1 MKHTAGLMSRKEAS
15 QFGKALYKRLAENQ
29 SQTEHLFEQIFVN
42 NVRNIEK
49 KITDEEAQQKMSM
62 ELVNYTNDISRQF
75 SSSREKEIA
84 QGIIPYIML
93 EYVSDTSAQLVDLGI
108 PNDAEIQNNQSN
120 NNMPINK
127 DFIESFKKN
136 LERLKPSILEN
147 IAKHWKS
154 IAGSAVLGAT
164 AYAATKFVLG
174 FSAKEA
180 ILMGGGLGLAL
191 FIGWEVYEHFAKK

>member
-1 MKHTAGLMSRKEAS
+1 MSKKEAS
-15 QFGKALYKRLAENQ
+15 QFGKSLYTRLVGNQ
-29 SQTEHLFEQIFVN
+29 SETEHLFEQLFIN

-62 ELVNYTNDISRQF
+62 ELVNYTNDISKEF
-75 SSSREKEIA
+75 GSPREKEIA

-93 EYVSDTSAQLVDLGI
+93 EYVSNTSAQLVDLQI
-108 PNDAEIQNNQSN
+108 PNDAEKQNNQSN
-120 NNMPINK
+120 NNLPSH
-127 DFIESFKKN
+127 IEFLENFKKN

-147 IAKHWKS
+147 IARHWKS
-154 IAGSAVLGAT
+154 IAGAATLGAT
-164 AYAATKFVLG
+164 AYTVTKFVLG

-191 FIGWEVYEHFAKK
+191 FIGWEVYEHFAKNK